1 MLQPLFFFLCVLA
14 SAACMWLLLRGWRQT
29 GSTLLLWS
37 GLCFVGLTL
46 NNLAVF
52 FDLVVFVSTDLSPL
66 RQVAALGAVL
76 VLLWGFMWETD

>member
-1 MLQPLFFFLCVLA
+1 MLQPLFFLLCVLA
-14 SAACMWLLLRGWRQT
+14 SATCMWLLLRGWRKT
-29 GSTLLLWS
+29 GSALLLWS

-52 FDLVVFVSTDLSPL
+52 FDLVVFTSADLSPL
-66 RQVAALGAVL
+66 RQAAALGAVL